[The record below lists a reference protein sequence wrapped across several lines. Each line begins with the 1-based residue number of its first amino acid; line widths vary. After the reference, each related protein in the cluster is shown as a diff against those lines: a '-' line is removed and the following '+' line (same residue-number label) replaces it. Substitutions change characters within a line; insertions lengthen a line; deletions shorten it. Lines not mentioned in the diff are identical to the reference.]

1 MSDIPVR
8 HGLGYSAIA
17 GRWGWFVAFG
27 VLSIVAGFFALGDV
41 VAFTLISTIFIGA
54 ALLVTGIF
62 QLVHAFMTKTWSQF
76 GFNVVFGLL
85 YIAGGLLIM
94 QEPVEGSV
102 TITLFLLL
110 ALVIGGVL
118 RITVPN
124 WMTSAE
130 TARSTQPTAVGPPVE
145 EVPGCV
151 VPVAAGPPV
160 VDREPVLEVMGAG
173 AVDLPGE
180 VIDPVG
186 GVADPLHAPTPT
198 RRRTPKPAKV
208 LARPRAGRVSVMVI
222 DATRRTGSA
231 PTTPSSHGE
240 SCPRPDRRRRDNVSK
255 APESGANGHSM

>member
-62 QLVHAFMTKTWSQF
+62 QLVHTFMTKTWSQF

-118 RITVPN
+118 RIVVA
-124 WMTSAE
+124 TSHRELHLWWLMAIGGLLSVAIGVMLFLALPWSGLWVLG
-130 TARSTQPTAVGPPVE
+130 TLVGVE
-145 EVPGCV
+145 
-151 VPVAAGPPV
+151 
-160 VDREPVLEVMGAG
+160 L
-173 AVDLPGE
+173 L
-180 VIDPVG
+180 IQ
-186 GVADPLHAPTPT
+186 GVTWVQFGLGLKRHY
-198 RRRTPKPAKV
+198 K
-208 LARPRAGRVSVMVI
+208 
-222 DATRRTGSA
+222 
-231 PTTPSSHGE
+231 
-240 SCPRPDRRRRDNVSK
+240 
-255 APESGANGHSM
+255 